1 MNQRS
6 VRSLAQHSPA
16 APGHRPLTQ
25 KRKHHLREAGTGLAF
40 ILPALLG
47 LLALYIWPLLTTVV
61 VSLSKTGPFG
71 NRKPA
76 GLSQYAKLSRDPE
89 FWSALQNS
97 IIYSAIVLIGI
108 PIAVLIAVMIHN
120 VRRGAL
126 PVAIGMVWRY
136 LYNGEFGLIN
146 QFLQIFGIKGA
157 NWVANPHT
165 AIYALSIVG
174 IWMSLGVNI
183 IILGAGLK
191 TIPTELYEAASI
203 DGAGSKRQF
212 FSITL
217 PLLSPSIFLVSVLSV
232 ISSLQMFDLIY
243 VMIGKGSPA
252 ESSSQTVV
260 YLFFRKA
267 FIEGDQGYGAA
278 IAITLLLLIMTITA
292 IQFRVQ
298 RKWVFYG

>member
-25 KRKHHLREAGTGLAF
+25 KRKRHLREAGTGLAF

-120 VRRGAL
+120 VRR
-126 PVAIGMVWRY
+126 
-136 LYNGEFGLIN
+136 
-146 QFLQIFGIKGA
+146 
-157 NWVANPHT
+157 
-165 AIYALSIVG
+165 
-174 IWMSLGVNI
+174 
-183 IILGAGLK
+183 
-191 TIPTELYEAASI
+191 
-203 DGAGSKRQF
+203 
-212 FSITL
+212 
-217 PLLSPSIFLVSVLSV
+217 
-232 ISSLQMFDLIY
+232 
-243 VMIGKGSPA
+243 
-252 ESSSQTVV
+252 
-260 YLFFRKA
+260 
-267 FIEGDQGYGAA
+267 
-278 IAITLLLLIMTITA
+278 
-292 IQFRVQ
+292 
-298 RKWVFYG
+298 